1 MIKLIKNGE
10 VYSPDYIGKKD
21 ILITGEKIGYIEDFI
36 SIPENF
42 LDIEVIDASN
52 RIVVPGFIDGHVH
65 ITGGGGEGSFKTR
78 TPEIQLTDITK
89 GGVTTVIGV
98 LGTDGTTR
106 TMSNLLAKAYA
117 LEEEGISC
125 YVLTGS
131 YQVPI
136 RTVTGSIQDDIILI
150 DKIIGVGEVALSDHR
165 SSQPTLEDIAKI
177 AAEARVGGI
186 LSGKAGIVNIHMGDG
201 KRMISFI
208 EKILEETEIPSR
220 QFILTHI
227 SRNSELFKAL
237 IEYAKKG
244 GLVDITTSSS
254 RETNDNGELTPGKA
268 LNTMLSNGVNI
279 KNITFT
285 SDGQGSLPIFD
296 EKKRYVGLGV
306 GKVTSLY
313 AAVRDAVSSE
323 KVSLEDGLRLIT
335 SNPADNYMLKD
346 KGYIKVG
353 NDADI
358 VFLNKTDLIID
369 TVIARGKVVLQ
380 NGEVKV
386 RGTFE
391 V

>member
-65 ITGGGGEGSFKTR
+65 ITGGGGEGGFKTR

-227 SRNSELFKAL
+227 SRNSELFKAS